1 MKMLPGIGKMS
12 ATGAVLVAVGW
23 ISTENELPMSIITLA
38 VAASVSSLMLFGSS
52 ISIRSKAALVLGF
65 IPIFQH
71 STDYYYWH
79 LVRETGWP
87 WPWAANGSI
96 GSIAESMGQV
106 ADVSS
111 VLVIIL
117 AGLIFGKSLARPT
130 AGMPRRDSR

>member
-1 MKMLPGIGKMS
+1 MKMLPGIGKTL
-12 ATGAVLVAVGW
+12 ATGAVLVVIGW

-38 VAASVSSLMLFGSS
+38 VAASVSYLMLFGSS
-52 ISIRSKAALVLGF
+52 ISIRLKAALVLGF

-87 WPWAANGSI
+87 WPWTADGSI

-106 ADVSS
+106 ADISS
-111 VLVIIL
+111 ILVMVL
-117 AGLIFGKSLARPT
+117 AGLIFGKSLARCAKGT
-130 AGMPRRDSR
+130 SPRGSR